1 MPDYDKYFT
10 TSSMIKVFS
19 KIKDKNLKLKAQF
32 KGSIVD
38 IELSIREDMESNPEY
53 VILMVT
59 EEDVD
64 EDLNYK
70 CITLNDALEKLQYFP
85 PLLPIMVE
93 NKGNIVEVGVGNFEE
108 NMIEEKAIWLYSEN
122 D

>member
-1 MPDYDKYFT
+1 
-10 TSSMIKVFS
+10 MIKVFS
-19 KIKDKNLKLKAQF
+19 KINDKNLKLKAQH

-38 IELSIREDMESNPEY
+38 IELTTRDNESSNPED
-53 VILMVT
+53 VICMIT

-64 EDLNYK
+64 NKSEYK
-70 CITLNDALEKLQYFP
+70 CLTLENALKKLYYFP

-93 NKGNIVEVGVGNFEE
+93 NKGDIVEVGVGFCEE
-108 NMIEEKAIWLYSEN
+108 YDKPERTIWLYSEN